1 MAEVFGKYQML
12 TRIASGGMAE
22 VWLARS
28 SSIGGFEK
36 LLAIKKMHSTLS
48 TNQSFISM
56 FIDEAKLT
64 VSLSHPNIVQIFD
77 FGRVDDDY
85 FMAMEYVEG
94 FDLATLAKRAR
105 KQARPL
111 PVDIC
116 VYIMRAVFDGL
127 AYAHGRLDRY
137 GRPAGIIHRDVSPQ
151 NVLLSF
157 DGHVKVG
164 DFGIARAISK
174 VENTQKPGE
183 IFGKLAYLSP
193 EQARGEVVSGAT
205 DLWAAGV
212 IFHEM
217 LCNQRLF
224 LKESDRETMEAVA
237 GMAIPPPKS
246 PNQDVPAELVTLV
259 LRVLD
264 RDAAKRPASA
274 REVAQSLA
282 EIIGRYFPSSS
293 EYRLSDVIASM
304 WDHHLPRLLPAAD
317 EREAT
322 RDARPPSQL
331 SQQQQENTKPVGE
344 RTAAEIAAVAR
355 RLKGVDPHAWSG
367 AAQAASLD
375 SARQRLVPRRES
387 VTRQELGHSLIAD
400 LENEAATE
408 HTLSNDMLL
417 IRDRTEREIAD
428 LKALFATDPNL
439 WVLVDIGRV
448 YERAQMFERAMGAF
462 KIAAAK
468 FAQRGLLI
476 QAATIYALVLEHQ
489 ELNEA
494 LRDEIKRLRTFQG
507 MPDEEVLREIF
518 NPDDATADFSEFQE
532 VFVATH
538 EPIDIFSESPILSSL
553 NAEQLVGL
561 VQALT
566 LRSFNVGETIV
577 SEGEPGDSFFM
588 VGRGRVLVSTTNF
601 AGTKIYV
608 TSLSDGDCFGE
619 HGFFTG
625 EPRTATVEALEEV
638 MVLEVSKDVLNRLV
652 VEYPTVRESLR
663 RFYKERIAESLLAK
677 SPLFGPLSTSQR
689 KMFAERFNFETY
701 QPADLIIREGD
712 QSDAFY
718 AIKAGQVLVY
728 TGPEETAITLAELGP
743 GDIFGEVAA
752 LEGSVRTA
760 SVRAISECEIL
771 RLEASELNAM
781 LARNIEIR
789 RMIELKIEERAE
801 ERLRRQIE
809 SA

>member
-1 MAEVFGKYQML
+1 ML

-105 KQARPL
+105 KQITPL

-116 VYIMRAVFDGL
+116 AYIMRAVFDGL

-137 GRPAGIIHRDVSPQ
+137 GRPSGIIHRDVSPQ

-193 EQARGEVVSGAT
+193 EQARGEIVTGAT

-212 IFHEM
+212 IFHE
-217 LCNQRLF
+217 LLSNQRLF
-224 LKESDRETMEAVA
+224 LKDSDRDTMEAVA
-237 GMAIPPPKS
+237 GMPIPAPKS
-246 PNQDVPAELVTLV
+246 PHQDVPAELSALV
-259 LRVLD
+259 LRVLE
-264 RDAAKRPASA
+264 RDQAKRPASA

-282 EIIGRYFPSSS
+282 EINGRYFPAAS
-293 EYRLSDVIASM
+293 EYRLADVIAKM

-322 RDARPPSQL
+322 RDARPPSQM
-331 SQQQQENTKPVGE
+331 SVAQQQENTKPVGE
-344 RTAAEIAAVAR
+344 KTAAEIAAVGR
-355 RLKGVDPHAWSG
+355 RIKGVDAQAWSNP
-367 AAQAASLD
+367 ALD
-375 SARQRLVPRRES
+375 SARARVVPRQES
-387 VTRQELGHSLIAD
+387 ITKQELGHSLIGD
-400 LENEAATE
+400 LGVEAATE
-408 HTLSNDMLL
+408 HTLSNEVML
-417 IRDRTEREIAD
+417 IRDHTDNEIAA
-428 LKALFATDPNL
+428 LKAQFATDPSL
-439 WVLVDIGRV
+439 WTIVDIGRV
-448 YERAQMFERAMGAF
+448 YERAQMFERAMGAY

-476 QAATIYALVLEHQ
+476 QAATIYALMLRHH

-494 LRDEIKRLRTFQG
+494 FRDEIKRLRSFQG

-518 NPDDATADFSEFQE
+518 NPDDETADFSEFRE

-538 EPIDIFSESPILSSL
+538 EPIDIFGESPILSSL

-566 LRSFNVGETIV
+566 LRTYEVGDLIV
-577 SEGEPGDSFFM
+577 SEGDPGESFFM
-588 VGRGRVLVSTTNF
+588 IGRGRVLVSTTNF

-625 EPRTATVEALEEV
+625 EPRTATVEALEEA

-677 SPLFGPLSTSQR
+677 SPLFGHLSTSQR
-689 KMFAERFNFETY
+689 KMFAERFTFETY
-701 QPADLIIREGD
+701 APADLIIREGD

-743 GDIFGEVAA
+743 GEIFGEVAA

-789 RMIELKIEERAE
+789 RMIEVKIEERAE
-801 ERLRRQIE
+801 ERLRKQIE

>member
-1 MAEVFGKYQML
+1 ML

-111 PVDIC
+111 PVDMC
-116 VYIMRAVFDGL
+116 TYIMRAVFDGL
-127 AYAHGRLDRY
+127 AYAHGRTDRY

-151 NVLLSF
+151 NVLVSF

-164 DFGIARAISK
+164 DFGIARAISNA
-174 VENTQKPGE
+174 ENTARPGE

-193 EQARGEVVSGAT
+193 EQARGEVVTAST

-212 IFHEM
+212 MMHE
-217 LCNQRLF
+217 LLANQRLF
-224 LKESDRETMEAVA
+224 LKENDRETMEAVA
-237 GMAIPPPKS
+237 GMVVPS
-246 PNQDVPAELVTLV
+246 PRSINPDVPPELAALV
-259 LRVLD
+259 LRVLE
-264 RDAAKRPASA
+264 REPARRPANA
-274 REVAQSLA
+274 REVAMALG
-282 EIIGRYFPSSS
+282 EIVAKHFPAAS
-293 EYRLSDVIASM
+293 EYRLTDVISSM

-317 EREAT
+317 ERELT
-322 RDARPPSQL
+322 RDARPPSQM
-331 SQQQQENTKPVGE
+331 SAVAAAENTKPVGE

-355 RLKGVDPHAWSG
+355 RIKGVDGSAW
-367 AAQAASLD
+367 AHPADAHPLEV
-375 SARQRLVPRRES
+375 ARARHVPRAES
-387 VTRQELGHSLIAD
+387 ITRQELGASLIAD
-400 LENEAATE
+400 LGAELHTEQTVAQNLLLPTAREAEA
-408 HTLSNDMLL
+408 LS
-417 IRDRTEREIAD
+417 EIAE
-428 LKALFATDPNL
+428 LKAQFVHDPSL
-439 WVLVDIGRV
+439 WVIVDIGRA
-448 YERAQMFERAMGAF
+448 YQRAGMSTKAMGAF
-462 KIAAAK
+462 KLAAAK

-476 QAATIYALVLEHQ
+476 QAATIYCMMLGRLRDDQ
-489 ELNEA
+489 INEA
-494 LRDEIKRLRTFQG
+494 FRDEIKRLRTFQG
-507 MPDEEVLREIF
+507 MPDEEILTEVF
-518 NPDDATADFSEFQE
+518 NSPDDSADFSEFRD

-561 VQALT
+561 VQALK
-566 LRSFNVGETIV
+566 LRTFDLGEVLV

-588 VGRGRVLVSTTNF
+588 IGRGRVLVSTTNY
-601 AGTKIYV
+601 AGQKIYV

-625 EPRTATVEALEEV
+625 EPRTASVEALEEV
-638 MVLEVSKDVLNRLV
+638 MVLEVSKEVLNRLV
-652 VEYPTVRESLR
+652 VEFPTVRESLR

-677 SPLFGPLSTSQR
+677 SPLFGQLSTSLR
-689 KMFAERFNFETY
+689 KMFAERFTFETY
-701 QPADLIIREGD
+701 EPADLIIREGD

-718 AIKAGQVLVY
+718 AIKAGRVLVY

-752 LEGSVRTA
+752 LEGTVRTA
-760 SVRAISECEIL
+760 SVRAMSDCEIL
-771 RLEASELNAM
+771 RLEASELNAL

-789 RMIELKIEERAE
+789 RMIEEKIEARAE
-801 ERLRRQIE
+801 ERLRKIIE